1 MKNITY
7 YLFQSEAID
16 ENNSLPTLIKVMK
29 FNKKKQFFIWHR
41 LVP

>member
-7 YLFQSEAID
+7 YLFQFEAID
-16 ENNSLPTLIKVMK
+16 ENNSLSTLIKVMK
-29 FNKKKQFFIWHR
+29 FNEKNQFFIWHR